1 MGKIARA
8 TGVPSK
14 QQYADL
20 DKKYGKGNYM
30 TENKTYQNAM
40 RGRSIVSGQGMP
52 SSLKES
58 TEQRANREWGEGNYT
73 TEDYEVETPGGRKV
87 KNKLY
92 VRKNNLSKGSAESS
106 SSIEIRRDKRSSFM
120 TSGTTK
126 GTLG

>member
-1 MGKIARA
+1 MGKIARNM
-8 TGVPSK
+8 GEPSK
-14 QQYADL
+14 QQYADF

-30 TENKTYQNAM
+30 IGNKPLQIASHM
-40 RGRSIVSGQGMP
+40 IAFRSGNGTP

-58 TEQRANREWGEGNYT
+58 TEQRANREWGEGNYI
-73 TEDYEVETPGGRKV
+73 TEDFEAETPGGRKV

-92 VRKNNLSKGSAESS
+92 VRKNNLSKGNVESS